1 MTQTLHDDN
10 TVLETIREAVDSAN
24 AGKVFGQPIIQGDL
38 ILLPVATVHGGGGG
52 GSGTGP
58 QAGGKDAGGAGGGLG
73 VTAKPAGVFVIK
85 DGKVGWRPAVDVN
98 RIVLGGQLVAVT
110 ALLVL
115 RAIVKARGRRE
126 SRT

>member
-1 MTQTLHDDN
+1 MTQTVHDD
-10 TVLETIREAVDSAN
+10 TAILETIRGAVDSAN

-58 QAGGKDAGGAGGGLG
+58 QADGHDAVGAGGGLG

-115 RAIVKARGRRE
+115 RAIVKARSRRE
-126 SRT
+126 SRK

>member
-58 QAGGKDAGGAGGGLG
+58 QTGGKDAGGAGGGLG

-85 DGKVGWRPAVDVN
+85 DGKVGWRPAVDIN